1 MTETVPVGSASD
13 VQNVNPYT
21 NQYMGDIG
29 KMIQGMQGAT
39 DPLNAFMGALP
50 GLFGAA
56 ISGSNPYTDAVN
68 QYRTSASQ
76 SVRENALETWANTP
90 YGSGPSSAVARA
102 FGEFET
108 GLGKDIVGMQT
119 QLGGSLAGN
128 AASLLGQQSGL
139 LGQLMGYQG
148 QMASPEW
155 WQPTYMQQNTALGN
169 VFEGLGSVA
178 SIASLFFPALAPAA
192 MGLNLLSPSGASSPS
207 RPAAEDR
214 YQSLWQQN
222 PWGVR

>member
-1 MTETVPVGSASD
+1 MMTKLEAVGSRED
-13 VQNVNPYT
+13 IQNVNPYT
-21 NQYMGDIG
+21 NQYMGDIS
-29 KMIQGMQGAT
+29 KLIQGMQGAT

-50 GLFGAA
+50 GLFSAA

-68 QYRTSASQ
+68 QYRKSASQ

-119 QLGGSLAGN
+119 QLAGGLAGN

-148 QMASPEW
+148 QMADPW
-155 WQPTYMQQNTALGN
+155 LYQQQYQEKNTVFGDIMAGLGPALG
-169 VFEGLGSVA
+169 
-178 SIASLFFPALAPAA
+178 IASLF
-192 MGLNLLSPSGASSPS
+192 
-207 RPAAEDR
+207 
-214 YQSLWQQN
+214 
-222 PWGVR
+222 V